1 MALGNDNGRHVIR
14 AVLQCCAIA
23 EPIAERESVTSPWIQ
38 KRISARRL
46 MAAKQ
51 WLPTQ
56 S

>member
-14 AVLQCCAIA
+14 AVLCSRIA